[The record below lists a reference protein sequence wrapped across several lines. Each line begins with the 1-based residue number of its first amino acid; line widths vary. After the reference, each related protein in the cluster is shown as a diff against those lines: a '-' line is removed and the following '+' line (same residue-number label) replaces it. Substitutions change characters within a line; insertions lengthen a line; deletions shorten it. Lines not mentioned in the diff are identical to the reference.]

1 MAKAGKVKV
10 TVVNSLKTGLQALA
24 TKVPVFA
31 AQALNEE
38 AEETMRVSKL
48 ITPVSHEEGKPGGR
62 LRRSGRVQHAT
73 FKHLVARLTFG
84 TDYAIYVHEIPA
96 PPEKSS
102 PGGRSATHEQP
113 TSWKF
118 LEIPINH
125 RAKTFDARIGATIYA
140 KIAKAKL
147 GKG

>member
-1 MAKAGKVKV
+1 MAKK
-10 TVVNSLKTGLQALA
+10 TVVVNTLKTGLQALA
-24 TKVPVFA
+24 TKVPIFA

-48 ITPVSHEEGKPGGR
+48 ITPVSDEDGKPGGR
-62 LRRSGRVQHAT
+62 LRRSGRVQHANA
-73 FKHLVARLTFG
+73 KHLVARLTYG
-84 TDYAIYVHEIPA
+84 TDYALYVHEIPP

-102 PGGRSATHEQP
+102 PGGRSARHDPP

-125 RAKTFDARIGATIYA
+125 RGKTFEARVGAAIYA
-140 KIAKAKL
+140 KIAAAS
-147 GKG
+147 KG